1 MAPQVG
7 FKMVIKYTPST
18 SMVYPDP
25 EGGNWA
31 TALGHYNDSG
41 DYSGW
46 FGDLFHWNSDQFT
59 AAVDPSTLTDAYIDY
74 SNILNAVD
82 PYLQVV
88 LTFSSVILYDL
99 AILELSLVSILEGSG
114 LESNLSAFDSG
125 GAVLLQSWATE
136 LWSNTVL

>member
-1 MAPQVG
+1 MATG
-7 FKMVIKYTPST
+7 FSIIVTYIPENTA
-18 SMVYPDP
+18 VLPDP
-25 EGGNWA
+25 EGGIWA
-31 TALGHYNDSG
+31 TALGHYNDPG

-46 FGDLFHWNSDQFT
+46 FGDLFGDGFT